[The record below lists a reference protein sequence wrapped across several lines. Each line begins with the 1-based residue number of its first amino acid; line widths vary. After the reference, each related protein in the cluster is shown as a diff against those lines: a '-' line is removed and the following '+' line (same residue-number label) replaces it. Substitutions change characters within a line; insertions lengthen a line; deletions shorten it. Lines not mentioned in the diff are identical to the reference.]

1 MNISVPPKHLYL
13 DTSVIS
19 ACFDQRAPER
29 KRMTEEF
36 WQSLNIHEVFIST
49 LVLEELDAAQD
60 DLRTKMREKVKDF
73 TVLEVTQAADEL
85 AERYMD
91 EGIFPERYRDD
102 AVHVAV
108 ATTNHIEFLVS
119 WNFKHLVKVRTRQAV
134 NLANA
139 LAGYPTIEIIAP
151 PEL

>member
-1 MNISVPPKHLYL
+1 MNTSIPPKRLYL

-19 ACFDQRAPER
+19 AFFDQRAPER

-36 WQSLNIHEVFIST
+36 WQSLNIHKVFIST

-60 DLRTKMREKVKDF
+60 DLRKKMCEKVKDF
-73 TVLEVTQAADEL
+73 TVLEVTQAAHEL

-108 ATTNHIEFLVS
+108 VTTDHIEFLVS

-134 NLANA
+134 NLVNA
-139 LAGYPTIEIIAP
+139 LAGYPTIEIIVP